1 MIPPRALTRRGA
13 LAGAAL
19 ALALSPARAQGAIGG
34 SFSLTNG
41 TGQSVTNQDFHGK
54 FLLVF
59 FGYTHCPDEC
69 PAAMYH
75 IALALAALGAAAQR
89 LQPLFIT
96 IDPAR
101 DTPAIASRYATLFSP
116 DIIGL
121 SGTPAQV
128 AQAMQ
133 TYHVYAAPAGPP
145 GGAITHSNFIY
156 LMSPNGGFIAAFPGA
171 ISART
176 LAARIAAAMRN
187 G

>member
-1 MIPPRALTRRGA
+1 M
-13 LAGAAL
+13 AGAAL

-34 SFSLTNG
+34 PFSLTG
-41 TGQSVTNQDFHGK
+41 AAGQSVTSQDFAGK
-54 FLLVF
+54 YLLVF

-89 LQPLFIT
+89 LQSLFIT

-101 DTPAIASRYATLFSP
+101 DTPAIAGRYAALFSP
-116 DIIGL
+116 GIIGL

-133 TYHVYAAPAGPP
+133 AYHVYAAPAGPQ
-145 GGAITHSNFIY
+145 GGAIAHSDFIY
-156 LMSPNGGFIAAFPGA
+156 LMAPDGSFIAAFPGA
-171 ISART
+171 IAART
-176 LAARIAAAMRN
+176 LAARIAAAMGN
-187 G
+187 T

>member
-1 MIPPRALTRRGA
+1 MQLTRRGA

-19 ALALSPARAQGAIGG
+19 ALALSPARAQSAIGG
-34 SFSLTNG
+34 PFSLTG
-41 TGQSVTNQDFHGK
+41 GAGRAVTSQDFVGK

-75 IALALAALGAAAQR
+75 IALALAEMGAAAQQ
-89 LQPLFIT
+89 LQCLFIT

-101 DTPAIASRYATLFSP
+101 DTPAAASRYAHLFSP

-133 TYHVYAAPAGPP
+133 AYHVYTAPAGPQGP
-145 GGAITHSNFIY
+145 ITHSDFIY
-156 LMSPNGGFIAAFPGA
+156 LMAPDGSFIAAFPGNL
-171 ISART
+171 SART
-176 LAARIAAAMRN
+176 LAARITSAMGRA
-187 G
+187 